1 MKLKAITILR
11 SPPGKTLVQSL
22 RLLIMSSRRR
32 LLRTQLAS
40 TTRANTLRQ
49 SRLVRRLR
57 PRALRTLINQ
67 RVLPT
72 MITPRALHIRTI
84 PRVLRTMINR
94 RVLHT
99 TINPRVLPTRIKR
112 RVLPTQIKPTTPPL
126 HLQKRVARQLR
137 HLCRVRFKTGLLMLL
152 QPQVLSS
159 PSRMTPP
166 RNMQMQRLRPSR
178 RPAKTNLI
186 QRNPARIASIS
197 RRSSPRW
204 TTSINPSP
212 TPKRRT
218 RQMPSKKLPRRWATP

>member
-1 MKLKAITILR
+1 MKHKAIITLR

-72 MITPRALHIRTI
+72 MINR
-84 PRVLRTMINR
+84 RVLRTMITPR
-94 RVLHT
+94 ALHT
-99 TINPRVLPTRIKR
+99 TITPRALPTRIKR

-126 HLQKRVARQLR
+126 HPQRRVARRLR
-137 HLCRVRFKTGLLMLL
+137 HLCRVRFKTGLLMSL

-166 RNMQMQRLRPSR
+166 RSMQMQRLRPSR
-178 RPAKTNLI
+178 RPAKTNPI